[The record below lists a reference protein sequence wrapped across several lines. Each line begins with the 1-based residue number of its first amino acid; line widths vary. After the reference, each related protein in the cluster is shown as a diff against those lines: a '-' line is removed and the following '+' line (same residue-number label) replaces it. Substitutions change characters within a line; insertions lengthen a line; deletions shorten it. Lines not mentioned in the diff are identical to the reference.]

1 MNQFIIVHQEAKTPA
16 RTGQLLTSH
25 GMVQTPVFIP
35 VGTVGTVKT
44 LAPRDLSE
52 LGAEIILA
60 NAYHLYLRPGH
71 QTIAELG
78 GLHRFTSW
86 DRAILTDSGGYQV
99 FSLAGLCKVN
109 DEGVTFQSHLD
120 GSLHFL
126 SPETAMT
133 IQEALGADVI
143 MAFDE
148 CLSYP
153 STYDATRQS
162 LKRTLKWALRC
173 RSVHQ
178 RAVGI
183 PSASA
188 PGESGQALDTA
199 PPLTSLSRASGQALF
214 GIVQGGF
221 YPDLREEGAKALVE
235 IGFDGYAIGGLSVGE
250 TKEMMIEVVER
261 VVPLLPRH
269 RPLYLMGVG
278 LPEDLV
284 ECAIRGVDLFDC
296 VMPTRHARSGWLF
309 TSLGRVVIKNAQYAR
324 DETPLDPDCT
334 CYTCRNFSRAYLRH
348 LFMAQETL
356 ALRLNTLHNL
366 HYYLRLMEGIREAI
380 RQDRLLEF
388 RKAFYEARSEVSEVQ
403 TKGVDR

>member
-1 MNQFIIVHQEAKTPA
+1 MNQFIIDHQEAKTPA

-35 VGTVGTVKT
+35 VGTVGTVRT
-44 LAPRDLSE
+44 LAPRDLAE

-71 QTIAELG
+71 QIIAELG

-133 IQEALGADVI
+133 IQKALGADVI

-153 STYDATRQS
+153 STYDATRHS
-162 LKRTLKWALRC
+162 LKRTLQWALRC
-173 RSVHQ
+173 RSVYQ

-188 PGESGQALDTA
+188 PGE
-199 PPLTSLSRASGQALF
+199 SGQALF

-250 TKEMMIEVVER
+250 TKEMMLEVVER

-309 TSLGRVVIKNAQYAR
+309 TSLGRVVIKNAQYVR

-380 RQDRLLEF
+380 RKDRLLEF
-388 RKAFYEARSEVSEVQ
+388 RKAFYERRCQAPDLS
-403 TKGVDR
+403 TKGVQE

>member
-1 MNQFIIVHQEAKTPA
+1 MKFTIGHQEAKTLA
-16 RTGQLLTSH
+16 RAGQLWTSH
-25 GMVQTPVFIP
+25 GVVQTPVFIP

-44 LAPRDLSE
+44 LAPRDLKE

-71 QTIAELG
+71 QIIAELG
-78 GLHRFTSW
+78 GLHRFASW

-109 DEGVTFQSHLD
+109 DDGVAFQSHLD

-126 SPETAMT
+126 SPEMAMT
-133 IQEALGADVI
+133 IQKALGADVI

-153 STYDATRQS
+153 SSYDATRQS
-162 LKRTLKWALRC
+162 LKRTLNWALRC

-178 RAVGI
+178 RAVGGL
-183 PSASA
+183 SASA
-188 PGESGQALDTA
+188 PGE
-199 PPLTSLSRASGQALF
+199 SGQALF

-250 TKEMMIEVVER
+250 TKEMMLEVVER

-309 TSLGRVVIKNAQYAR
+309 TSFGRVVIKNAQYAK

-388 RKAFYEARSEVSEVQ
+388 RKAFYQTRCEATDVQ

>member
-1 MNQFIIVHQEAKTPA
+1 MKFAIDHQEANTLA
-16 RTGQLLTSH
+16 RTGQLWTSH
-25 GMVQTPVFIP
+25 GVVQTPVFIP

-44 LAPRDLSE
+44 LAPRDLKE

-71 QTIAELG
+71 SIIAELG

-109 DEGVTFQSHLD
+109 DDGVTFQSHLD

-126 SPETAMT
+126 SPEMAMT

-153 STYDATRQS
+153 SSYDATRQS
-162 LKRTLKWALRC
+162 LKRTLKWAGRC
-173 RSVHQ
+173 KEAHR
-178 RAVGI
+178 RKD
-183 PSASA
+183 
-188 PGESGQALDTA
+188 QALY
-199 PPLTSLSRASGQALF
+199 

-250 TKEMMIEVVER
+250 TKEMMLEVVER

-278 LPEDLV
+278 LPEDVV
-284 ECAIRGVDLFDC
+284 EGVIRGVDLFDC

-309 TSLGRVVIKNAQYAR
+309 TSFGRVVIKNAQYAR

-380 RQDRLLEF
+380 RKDRVLEF
-388 RKAFYEARSEVSEVQ
+388 RKAFYQTRCEVNDVQ